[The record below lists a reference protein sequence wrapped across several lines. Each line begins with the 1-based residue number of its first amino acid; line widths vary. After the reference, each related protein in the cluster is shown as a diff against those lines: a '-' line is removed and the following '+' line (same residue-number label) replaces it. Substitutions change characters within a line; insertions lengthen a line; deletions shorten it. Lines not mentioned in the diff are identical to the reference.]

1 MKKVHIVSCASTVAQ
16 ERGRGYG
23 GRSKEQEPT
32 VQGPSREHESTIPEL
47 SRELEPTIRGPSRE
61 LEPTIRGPS
70 RELEPTIR
78 GPSREHESTIPRLS
92 RELEPTV
99 QWPSE
104 EKESAVQVPPR
115 EQEPTVQGPS
125 REQESDNP
133 NFPDPWVVVLVASLV
148 LVALAVAEGEIWEED
163 DHEVLIRS
171 ERGAKNRGE
180 GKEGGNK
187 SRDPC
192 RYVKGAWS
200 DCDSKTNMRTRTLTL
215 KKGDQQTCEQT
226 KTIQK
231 KCKKEQVAREEG
243 ATQET
248 RQTGCLARGGGGFV
262 CSQDAASVD
271 QNTDSLPQALLLPAS
286 HRESKTQMS
295 TSHSTF
301 PPSHYG
307 QGAKDPVSVFFPAAC
322 RYEKGSWSECSSQ
335 SQMTRSDSLKPNS
348 DPSCEQSR
356 LITKKC
362 KNKAAKGNPACLV
375 SDCTV
380 IKTHGDMLLQG
391 ADATDSS
398 SGTKH

>member
-1 MKKVHIVSCASTVAQ
+1 MK
-16 ERGRGYG
+16 
-23 GRSKEQEPT
+23 
-32 VQGPSREHESTIPEL
+32 
-47 SRELEPTIRGPSRE
+47 
-61 LEPTIRGPS
+61 
-70 RELEPTIR
+70 
-78 GPSREHESTIPRLS
+78 
-92 RELEPTV
+92 
-99 QWPSE
+99 
-104 EKESAVQVPPR
+104 
-115 EQEPTVQGPS
+115 
-125 REQESDNP
+125 
-133 NFPDPWVVVLVASLV
+133 WVVVLVASLV

-231 KCKKEQVAREEG
+231 KCKKGV
-243 ATQET
+243 
-248 RQTGCLARGGGGFV
+248 
-262 CSQDAASVD
+262 QDAIIVYQD
-271 QNTDSLPQALLLPAS
+271 LLTGLQDA
-286 HRESKTQMS
+286 RIVYQDLLTGLQDARIVYQDLFRGLQDARIVYQDLLNAIKQGKTQMS
-295 TSHSTF
+295 TSNSTL
-301 PPSHYG
+301 PPSQYG

-362 KNKAAKGNPACLV
+362 KNKAAKGNPECLV
-375 SDCTV
+375 SDYTV

-398 SGTKH
+398 SGTEH

>member
-1 MKKVHIVSCASTVAQ
+1 MKMK
-16 ERGRGYG
+16 
-23 GRSKEQEPT
+23 
-32 VQGPSREHESTIPEL
+32 
-47 SRELEPTIRGPSRE
+47 
-61 LEPTIRGPS
+61 
-70 RELEPTIR
+70 
-78 GPSREHESTIPRLS
+78 
-92 RELEPTV
+92 
-99 QWPSE
+99 
-104 EKESAVQVPPR
+104 
-115 EQEPTVQGPS
+115 
-125 REQESDNP
+125 
-133 NFPDPWVVVLVASLV
+133 WVVVLVASLV

-231 KCKKEQVAREEG
+231 KCKK
-243 ATQET
+243 
-248 RQTGCLARGGGGFV
+248 
-262 CSQDAASVD
+262 
-271 QNTDSLPQALLLPAS
+271 
-286 HRESKTQMS
+286 
-295 TSHSTF
+295 
-301 PPSHYG
+301 
-307 QGAKDPVSVFFPAAC
+307 GAKDPVSVFFPAAC